1 MPQQTPWETFR
12 SAPDYGAGWPRRRI
26 YLAVLITVFVV
37 LLTTKFNFTAIG
49 HFSVIFIGLLFYPL
63 TRQRPR
69 SVTAGSRSRS

>member
-1 MPQQTPWETFR
+1 M
-12 SAPDYGAGWPRRRI
+12 
-26 YLAVLITVFVV
+26 ITVFVV

-49 HFSVIFIGLLFYPL
+49 HFSVIFSGLLLYP